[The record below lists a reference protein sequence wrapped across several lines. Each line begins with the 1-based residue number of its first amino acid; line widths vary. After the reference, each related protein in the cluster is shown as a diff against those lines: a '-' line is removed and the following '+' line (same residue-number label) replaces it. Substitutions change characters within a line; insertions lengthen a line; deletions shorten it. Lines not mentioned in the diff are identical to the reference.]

1 MGRIVCACVGG
12 DVGRPTLRVPYMHDV
27 ITLPTRRRD
36 ADPGRRTYS
45 VEEAAELLGISRS
58 HAYNCV
64 KSGDLPSLRLRRR
77 IVVPAQAIAALLAG
91 E

>member
-1 MGRIVCACVGG
+1 
-12 DVGRPTLRVPYMHDV
+12 MHNV
-27 ITLPTRRRD
+27 ITLPNRRRVTL
-36 ADPGRRTYS
+36 ADRRTYT

-77 IVVPAQAIAALLAG
+77 IVVPAHAIASLLG
-91 E
+91 HM